1 MAPLLG
7 SGLHSVHSGPAAAGR
22 VLEAVVW
29 RIEKYS
35 NYASRDLNHWSKNP
49 IQIFE
54 IYKKNP
60 GMVEIDPVIRPHTT
74 CRLSGYDWSFD
85 GIRTGSTDLRNLN
98 SFNWLHCEPQQSLRP
113 LLHCIL

>member
-22 VLEAVVW
+22 VLEAVLW

-98 SFNWLHCEPQQSLRP
+98 SLNWLHCEPHPGQRP